1 MNILILNASPRP
13 NGGIARM
20 LQAMEEEAL
29 ACGARVVNLR
39 VADLKMRPCTGCMTC
54 RTAQRCTLPEDDAQC
69 VVRLLG
75 ECQVLV
81 IGAPCYWG
89 NMPGTLKALF
99 DRMVYGLIEQ
109 SGTGLPRPL
118 HAGKD
123 AVLVSTST
131 TAFPL
136 QHPVPP
142 DQRHHTRPESHPE
155 VERLPHLPPHRA
167 GRGAAEA
174 RRRKRF
180 ESLQESDAEVVQ
192 IITTFVPLQTAM

>member
-29 ACGARVVNLR
+29 AYGARVVNLR
-39 VADLKMRPCTGCMTC
+39 VADLKVHPCTGCMTC
-54 RTAQRCTLPEDDAQC
+54 RTALRCTLPEDDAQC

-131 TAFPL
+131 TAFPFNIL
-136 QHPVPP
+136 FHQTSGTIRALKAILKWSGFHIYRRIERGGVRQKPVGEK
-142 DQRHHTRPESHPE
+142 DLNRC
-155 VERLPHLPPHRA
+155 
-167 GRGAAEA
+167 
-174 RRRKRF
+174 RKVMRK
-180 ESLQESDAEVVQ
+180 LCK
-192 IITTFVPLQTAM
+192 

>member
-1 MNILILNASPRP
+1 MNILILNASPRL

-39 VADLKMRPCTGCMTC
+39 VADLKVRPCTGCMTC

-89 NMPGTLKALF
+89 NMPGTLKVLF

-131 TAFPL
+131 TAFPFNIL
-136 QHPVPP
+136 FHQTSGTIRALKAILKWSGFHIYRRIERGGVRQKPVGEK
-142 DQRHHTRPESHPE
+142 DLNRC
-155 VERLPHLPPHRA
+155 
-167 GRGAAEA
+167 
-174 RRRKRF
+174 RKVMRK
-180 ESLQESDAEVVQ
+180 LCK
-192 IITTFVPLQTAM
+192 